1 MARKRILIVDD
12 ETGMLEVCAA
22 ILKKLPDAEV
32 CTEQDS
38 QKAAERFKQE
48 SFDLLIVD
56 NRMPGLSGIDLL
68 RLAREQ
74 DPNLA
79 MLMMTAFPSVETAV
93 QSMKLGAADYIT
105 KPFLPEDLLAT
116 ARRLLETSQLREEN
130 RLLQRQVTR
139 VSRFGEIIGQSS
151 VMHALFDTIRRI
163 AESDVD
169 ALIIGETGTGKELVA
184 RSIHEQSSRRKHR
197 FVPVDCGA
205 IPEDLLES
213 ELFGHERGA
222 FTGAHAR
229 SLGLLE
235 FANKGTFFLD
245 EIGELPIRLQAK
257 LLRAL
262 QERRIRRVGGKEEI
276 DLDVRIVSATA
287 RNLDEEVEMNRFRSD
302 LYYRINVARIEVP
315 PLRERIED
323 LPLLIEHFI
332 DQYATQ
338 AGKADVRM
346 EADVLEVLSS
356 YAWPGNIR
364 ELQNVIRRTL
374 VMAKDRILKI
384 DDLPGELVDRAGTT
398 GLGTD
403 RGFFYLRDQHAANF
417 EREYLANLLE
427 RCQGDVSR
435 AARES
440 KLPRGTFYRILK
452 KYQIEPEQFRK

>member
-56 NRMPGLSGIDLL
+56 NRMPGMSGIDLL

-130 RLLQRQVTR
+130 RMLHRQVTR
-139 VSRFGEIIGQSS
+139 ESRFGEIIGQSRS
-151 VMHALFDTIRRI
+151 MQVVYETIRRI
-163 AESDVD
+163 AKTDVD
-169 ALIIGETGTGKELVA
+169 VLILGETGTGKELVA
-184 RSIHEQSSRRKHR
+184 RSLHEQSKRDQHR

-245 EIGELPIRLQAK
+245 EIGELPLRLQVK

-262 QERRIRRVGGKEEI
+262 QERRIRRVGGKDEI
-276 DLDVRIVSATA
+276 DVDVRIISATA
-287 RNLDEEVEMNRFRSD
+287 RNLEEEVEKSRFRSD
-302 LYYRINVARIEVP
+302 LFYRINVARIELP
-315 PLRERIED
+315 PLRDHIDD
-323 LPLLIEHFI
+323 LPLLIEHFLST
-332 DQYATQ
+332 YADQ
-338 AGKADVRM
+338 AGKANMGMD
-346 EADVLEVLSS
+346 EDVLEVLSS
-356 YAWPGNIR
+356 YAWPGNVR
-364 ELQNVIRRTL
+364 ELQNVIRRALAMTQSKTL
-374 VMAKDRILKI
+374 RI
-384 DDLPGELVDRAGTT
+384 DDLPGELVDRAGANVPD
-398 GLGTD
+398 TD
-403 RGFFYLRDQHAANF
+403 QGFFDLREQHAARF
-417 EREYLANLLE
+417 EQEYLAELLG
-427 RCQGDVSR
+427 RCEGDVSR

-440 KLPRGTFYRILK
+440 KLPRGTLYRFLK
-452 KYQIEPEQFRK
+452 KFQIDPDQFRK